1 MENKII
7 INRITTISNLVAT
20 AIGTVLADLLTLEQ
34 QNFVG
39 NYLQGISQVLLA
51 INAQEELL
59 ESQSSDTSSLASDI
73 DMLKEKIDRIEKII
87 EGQIK

>member
-7 INRITTISNLVAT
+7 INRITTISNLIST
-20 AIGTVLADLLTLEQ
+20 AVGTVLADLLTLEQ

-51 INAQEELL
+51 VNAQEALL

-73 DMLKEKIDRIEKII
+73 AMLKEKIDRLEKII